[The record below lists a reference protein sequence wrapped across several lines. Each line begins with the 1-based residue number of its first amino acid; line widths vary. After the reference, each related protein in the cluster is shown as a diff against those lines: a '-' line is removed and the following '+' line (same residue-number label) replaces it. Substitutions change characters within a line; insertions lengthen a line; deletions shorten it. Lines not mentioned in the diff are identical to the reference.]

1 MELKVDLQRS
11 GAVLRPAGPAR
22 RPPLLRSQTV
32 ALSAARLST
41 TADTHGRSM
50 SMPAAAGGTLPPLHH
65 LPDQTVQG
73 MHTHYYPEGGWG
85 CAAMEWV
92 PADARL
98 LRSCSL
104 PSLAGGAAD
113 SGVDSEPPRHA
124 LAATIAQ
131 HYYLEGHWGWVVAL
145 CHALVN
151 VLVHGLQ
158 SSFGVM
164 AAPAAEEFRRP
175 PLTVGWLGAMSIAL
189 SWLLSPLTIAIC
201 RRKSTRLTAVL
212 GGLVAALGILFS
224 SFASRFHQLFI
235 SYGTI
240 FAVGVSMTRDA
251 STLMVG
257 QYFKRRR
264 ELVETVVMSGSGVGL
279 ALMSALL
286 QGAIQAAGWRLGL
299 QAVTGVIVLTCLLG
313 TFYRSA
319 SLYHPQRRAILH
331 LKHSKKKVKG
341 KTKVEDKPPFLD
353 FSMLRSRTVRVLLVS
368 TSLSSLGLHTPLIY
382 LAQQARQEGI
392 ADDSVLLLQS
402 YLGLGWTLGCCA
414 FGFVV
419 VRNNQECRISRQ
431 YLYQASAFVCGV
443 CLLALPAVQ
452 GYSGYVLFAWLY
464 GIFYGGFQYSL
475 KMCTYEKVR
484 ARNFAK
490 TWGFV
495 QGSQAIPVLIGAPV
509 TGYINVAIGSKA
521 GYYFSAT
528 FVVIGSISISLMDF
542 QRRQRV
548 LSLLKQRATAIA
560 HSSGEQRKQELTC
573 ISEEGIADMDLPDAL
588 FEDIELELN
597 MLQGDITSCN
607 KVENYLML
615 SEYENNLIAELP
627 ERSDVESD
635 LNSDSSI
642 PSRLFR
648 NFRRAK
654 KRDAPGAGGAPL

>member
-11 GAVLRPAGPAR
+11 GAVLRPAEPAR

-32 ALSAARLST
+32 ALSAARLSA

-113 SGVDSEPPRHA
+113 SGVDSEPPSG
-124 LAATIAQ
+124 

-175 PLTVGWLGAMSIAL
+175 PLTVGRLRACSTSLTAFRTCIRGRLQACSTSLTASRAWARGRLPACSTSLTASRDWARGRLRACSTSLTASRAWARGWLGAMSIAL

-419 VRNNQECRISRQ
+419 VRNNQE
-431 YLYQASAFVCGV
+431 GT
-443 CLLALPAVQ
+443 
-452 GYSGYVLFAWLY
+452 
-464 GIFYGGFQYSL
+464 
-475 KMCTYEKVR
+475 K
-484 ARNFAK
+484 
-490 TWGFV
+490 
-495 QGSQAIPVLIGAPV
+495 AI
-509 TGYINVAIGSKA
+509 
-521 GYYFSAT
+521 
-528 FVVIGSISISLMDF
+528 D
-542 QRRQRV
+542 Q
-548 LSLLKQRATAIA
+548 
-560 HSSGEQRKQELTC
+560 
-573 ISEEGIADMDLPDAL
+573 
-588 FEDIELELN
+588 
-597 MLQGDITSCN
+597 
-607 KVENYLML
+607 
-615 SEYENNLIAELP
+615 
-627 ERSDVESD
+627 
-635 LNSDSSI
+635 
-642 PSRLFR
+642 
-648 NFRRAK
+648 
-654 KRDAPGAGGAPL
+654 